1 MSRSIFA
8 PANRPRQMVRILL
21 LMTTGAFCLPVVADT
36 IETSG
41 DILRAAIPV
50 AAWGVAW
57 HRNDGEGQR
66 RFAYAMVGTLA
77 STYALKKVVDKNRPN
92 GDDEA
97 FPSGHAATA
106 FSGASFIHRRYG
118 FREAVPWY
126 LASAYVGWTRVDAD
140 EHDEVDVLGGAALAI
155 AWTWLF
161 VRPNEKSR
169 ITPVIAGDGAAI
181 RFALRW

>member
-1 MSRSIFA
+1 MPSA
-8 PANRPRQMVRILL
+8 
-21 LMTTGAFCLPVVADT
+21 ADT

-41 DILRAAIPV
+41 DILRVAIPV

-57 HRNDGEGQR
+57 HRKDSEGQR
-66 RFAYAMVGTLA
+66 RFAYAMAGTLA

-161 VRPNEKSR
+161 VKPNAKNQF
-169 ITPVIAGDGAAI
+169 TPVVARDGAAI
-181 RFALRW
+181 RFAFRW

>member
-1 MSRSIFA
+1 MICFFRASAIRPYKFA
-8 PANRPRQMVRILL
+8 RTLL
-21 LMTTGAFCLPVVADT
+21 LIATGFISLPSAADT

-41 DILRAAIPV
+41 DILRVAIPV

-57 HRNDGEGQR
+57 HRKDSEGRR
-66 RFAYAMVGTLA
+66 RFAYAMAGTLA
-77 STYALKKVVDKNRPN
+77 STYALKKVVDRNRPN

-140 EHDEVDVLGGAALAI
+140 EHDEIDVLAGAVLAV
-155 AWTWLF
+155 AWTWLL
-161 VRPNEKSR
+161 VKPRENSR
-169 ITPVIAGDGAAI
+169 ITPVIARDSAAI
-181 RFALRW
+181 QFSFRW

>member
-1 MSRSIFA
+1 MIRSSFA
-8 PANRPRQMVRILL
+8 QRYRLYGLIRTILL
-21 LMTTGAFCLPVVADT
+21 MMVGVFCSTTAADT

-41 DILRAAIPV
+41 DILRVAIPV
-50 AAWGVAW
+50 AAWGLAW
-57 HRNDGEGQR
+57 HRNDREGQR
-66 RFAYAMVGTLA
+66 RFAYAMAGTLA
-77 STYALKKVVDKNRPN
+77 STYALKKAVNKNRPN

-126 LASAYVGWTRVDAD
+126 AASAYVGWTRVDAD

-155 AWTWLF
+155 AWTWFF
-161 VRPNEKSR
+161 VKPKKENQ
-169 ITPVIAGDGAAI
+169 IIPVVASDSAAI
-181 RFALRW
+181 RFSFRW

>member
-1 MSRSIFA
+1 MIRPLLAARFRWRRFA
-8 PANRPRQMVRILL
+8 WLALL
-21 LMTTGAFCLPVVADT
+21 LSAGIFCPPTVADT

-41 DILRAAIPV
+41 DILRVAIPV

-57 HRNDGEGQR
+57 HRKDGEGQR
-66 RFAYAMVGTLA
+66 RFAYAMAGTLA

-118 FREAVPWY
+118 FRESVPWY

-140 EHDEVDVLGGAALAI
+140 EHDTVDVLAGAALAV
-155 AWTWLF
+155 AWTWLL
-161 VRPNEKSR
+161 VEPRENSR
-169 ITPVIAGDGAAI
+169 ITPVIARDGAAI
-181 RFALRW
+181 QFSFRW

>member
-1 MSRSIFA
+1 MIRPLLAARFRWRRFA
-8 PANRPRQMVRILL
+8 WLALL
-21 LMTTGAFCLPVVADT
+21 LSAGIFCPPTVADT

-41 DILRAAIPV
+41 DILRVAIPV

-57 HRNDGEGQR
+57 HRKDGEGQR
-66 RFAYAMVGTLA
+66 RFAYAMAGTLA

-118 FREAVPWY
+118 FRESVPWY

-155 AWTWLF
+155 AWTWFF
-161 VRPNEKSR
+161 VRPNEKSQ
-169 ITPVIAGDGAAI
+169 ITPVVAGDGVAI
-181 RFALRW
+181 RFSLRW

>member
-1 MSRSIFA
+1 
-8 PANRPRQMVRILL
+8 LL
-21 LMTTGAFCLPVVADT
+21 LIATGFISLPSAADT

-41 DILRAAIPV
+41 DILRVAIPV

-57 HRNDGEGQR
+57 HRKDSEGQR
-66 RFAYAMVGTLA
+66 RFAYAMAGTLA

-140 EHDEVDVLGGAALAI
+140 EHDEVDVLGGAAVAI
-155 AWTWLF
+155 AWTWFL
-161 VRPNEKSR
+161 VKPSEKSQ
-169 ITPVIAGDGAAI
+169 IIPVVARDGAAI
-181 RFALRW
+181 RFAFRW

>member
-1 MSRSIFA
+1 MTGSFFASAIRSHRI
-8 PANRPRQMVRILL
+8 VRILL
-21 LMTTGAFCLPVVADT
+21 VMTTGVFCLPVLADT

-41 DILRAAIPV
+41 DILRVAIPV

-57 HRNDGEGQR
+57 HREDSDGQR
-66 RFAYAMVGTLA
+66 RFAYAMAGTLA

-118 FREAVPWY
+118 FREALPW
-126 LASAYVGWTRVDAD
+126 L
-140 EHDEVDVLGGAALAI
+140 HL
-155 AWTWLF
+155 
-161 VRPNEKSR
+161 
-169 ITPVIAGDGAAI
+169 
-181 RFALRW
+181 LR

>member
-1 MSRSIFA
+1 MIRFLLALPHWTHRI
-8 PANRPRQMVRILL
+8 VRILFV
-21 LMTTGAFCLPVVADT
+21 MITGISCLPAVADT

-41 DILRAAIPV
+41 DILRVAIPV

-66 RFAYAMVGTLA
+66 RFAYAMAGTLA

-118 FREAVPWY
+118 FREAIPWY

-155 AWTWLF
+155 AWTWFF
-161 VRPNEKSR
+161 VKPNEKSQ
-169 ITPVIAGDGAAI
+169 IIPVVSGDGVAI
-181 RFALRW
+181 RLSFRW